1 MEKENNKLYGELLT
15 EKTVSDCKDGREAEK
30 HFQENKI
37 VFDSLQKLCPYGA
50 IVEVTMRFNKKEVET
65 ALLFYDAAY
74 EKIPELSDIKK
85 EKIDIYKS
93 GNMVILGGKDSGSTK
108 VHFLN
113 EKGSMEIHKNLKN
126 KMTFS
131 EYCQMSAE
139 ILKDDSCFLG
149 KECIKSFGELKEE
162 KAPLYDKSPIALARD
177 SENSLTVHDT
187 GGKEKHGIG
196 SPEQI
201 EKVPKQAPQKTFQ
214 KKSR

>member
-15 EKTVSDCKDGREAEK
+15 EKTISDCKDGQEAEN
-30 HFQENKI
+30 HFQENKL
-37 VFDSLQKLCPYGA
+37 VFDSLQKLCPHGA

-93 GNMVILGGKDSGSTK
+93 GNMVILGGKESGSTK

-113 EKGSMEIHKNLKN
+113 EKGSKEIHKNLKN

-149 KECIKSFGELKEE
+149 KECIKSFRELKEE
-162 KAPLYDKSPIALARD
+162 KTQLCDKSQISLARD
-177 SENSLTVHDT
+177 SEDSLTVHDAV
-187 GGKEKHGIG
+187 GKEKRGIG
-196 SPEQI
+196 NAEQI
-201 EKVPKQAPQKTFQ
+201 ERVPKQATQKTFQ
-214 KKSR
+214 KKCR